1 MGCSNPKEKLED
13 QINLIKLKRF
23 TIQMEREKA
32 LKLLSEMDGRNLDA
46 DYLAEYLASKNVK
59 QFKNM
64 DMKYN
69 EENNEIHKEQ
79 KKDKDNK
86 AQSLIPNS
94 KDEHGLNDN
103 QNINNNILSN
113 NNDKHN
119 YNVNQ
124 NTNKPLNVY
133 LNNNKENDKKKKID
147 LIDY

>member
-13 QINLIKLKRF
+13 QINLIKLKKF

-32 LKLLSEMDGRNLDA
+32 LKLLSEMDGHNLDA

-64 DMKYN
+64 NMKYN

-103 QNINNNILSN
+103 QNINNI
-113 NNDKHN
+113 
-119 YNVNQ
+119 NQ
-124 NTNKPLNVY
+124 NTNKPLNLY
-133 LNNNKENDKKKKID
+133 LNKNKENTKKRKMIS
-147 LIDY
+147 

>member
-1 MGCSNPKEKLED
+1 
-13 QINLIKLKRF
+13 
-23 TIQMEREKA
+23 
-32 LKLLSEMDGRNLDA
+32 MDGRNLDA

-119 YNVNQ
+119 YYVNQ